1 MEQEMIKLVPSLLWF
16 TLALTVVL
24 IFYRPIRDEVL
35 PNLTGLKAMGVGR
48 RDHGMEVRGNGRR

>member
-16 TLALTVVL
+16 SLALTVVL
-24 IFYRPIRDEVL
+24 IFCRPIRDEVL

-48 RDHGMEVRGNGRR
+48 KVHGMEVRDNGRL